1 MRMVLAMT
9 LTLLLG
15 ACAEGE
21 QTPGGVANY
30 DALKRAT
37 DACVAKGGTLTL
49 KKEGDSQYLED
60 YACERK

>member
-1 MRMVLAMT
+1 MAIAMIAT
-9 LTLLLG
+9 LMLS

-21 QTPGGVANY
+21 QTPGGVATY

-37 DACVAKGGTLTL
+37 DACTARGGTLKL
-49 KKEGDSQYLED
+49 KTEGDSHYLED